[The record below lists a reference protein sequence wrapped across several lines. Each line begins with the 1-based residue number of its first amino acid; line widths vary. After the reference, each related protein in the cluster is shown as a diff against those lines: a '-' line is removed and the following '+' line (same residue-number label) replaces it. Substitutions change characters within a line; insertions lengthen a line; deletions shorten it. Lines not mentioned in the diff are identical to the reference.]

1 MANCYLRVPYYVASY
16 FRNKSRDESLPVGSV
31 IEIDPSEPLYGE
43 LYDQIHCNTSGT
55 INRARS
61 FCARQWNQMMQGYAI
76 NKGSIRKTKAN
87 RVLTERVDEL
97 TLTDSEVSLLSGLD
111 IPRNEDSGEY
121 LCLRMPDEV
130 RRNGQLR
137 PVNAHWQL
145 STRGAKRIRRMM
157 IDEFWRAFYCYT
169 DRFRSYCE
177 MEGRSY
183 SPMEGLER
191 FMERY
196 DIRNSA
202 DNHEKNMLK
211 RNMNRKRIAFKFT
224 PDDYV
229 EYG

>member
-16 FRNKSRDESLPVGSV
+16 FRNKSRKDSLPVGSV
-31 IEIDPSEPLYGE
+31 IEIDPCDPMYGE
-43 LYDQIHCNTSGT
+43 LYDHIHCNTGGT

-61 FCARQWNQMMQGYAI
+61 FCARQWNQMMQGY
-76 NKGSIRKTKAN
+76 SIARGMTRKTKAN
-87 RVLTERVDEL
+87 RLLTERVDEL
-97 TLTDSEVSLLSGLD
+97 TLSDSEVALLTGLD
-111 IPRNEDSGEY
+111 VPCNEDLGEY
-121 LCLRMPDEV
+121 LCIRMPDEV
-130 RRNGQLR
+130 RRDGTMR

-145 STRGAKRIRRMM
+145 SVTGAKRVRRMM

-177 MEGRSY
+177 KEGRSY

-202 DNHEKNMLK
+202 DNHEKDMLK
-211 RNMNRKRIAFKFT
+211 RNMNRKREAFKFT
-224 PDDYV
+224 SDDYV
-229 EYG
+229 EFG